1 MLSVENTTNQK
12 RRSLTFA
19 DKFEVKFFFKAEA
32 PREVAFSETSFTTG
46 SESYCD
52 EEWDSENSYNR
63 EEYYNDYYDYDNS
76 QKIYQSYASQRNYHN
91 YDTSE
96 YNNYN
101 GYDDDYYGNDV
112 NYSIQY
118 DMDQSNETCALV
130 EFDGNQDKSNYRRE
144 LFSRFK
150 DNDESNAKITSERA
164 NTRRLALAKL
174 EKGLFRRQ
182 QQRNFESESEVSCYT
197 SESDPFD
204 EPLPESSDEFLNEL
218 KRNNSPVTIKATF
231 TTRDIPITI
240 QITNHDVCEDSED
253 NLHSSSIVENES
265 VESSKGNIKNLL
277 KTTSLNNT
285 SSTLNTTKGK
295 SFDIKYVNN
304 NDSVKTILNN
314 SNNLLSNKKSSKKK
328 SNINNLLSNKHCNSG
343 NIGVNNKEN
352 KKGNSNKGNN
362 KGNNRRNNKGK
373 NKGKKKNIISYNSP
387 SIKKLLPCY

>member
-46 SESYCD
+46 SESYINED
-52 EEWDSENSYNR
+52 WDSDK
-63 EEYYNDYYDYDNS
+63 EEYYEDYNDYDNS
-76 QKIYQSYASQRNYHN
+76 QKRYQSYVSQRGYHN
-91 YDTSE
+91 YNTSE

-101 GYDDDYYGNDV
+101 CYDDDYYGNDV

-130 EFDGNQDKSNYRRE
+130 EFDGNQDKSSYRRE

-150 DNDESNAKITSERA
+150 DGDENNAKITSERA

-182 QQRNFESESEVSCYT
+182 QQRNFESESEVSCYN

-204 EPLPESSDEFLNEL
+204 ESLPESSDEFFNEL
-218 KRNNSPVTIKATF
+218 KRANSPVTIKATF
-231 TTRDIPITI
+231 TTGNIPITI
-240 QITNHDVCEDSED
+240 QITNHDACNDSED
-253 NLHSSSIVENES
+253 NLHPSSIVENES

-277 KTTSLNNT
+277 KTTSLNNA
-285 SSTLNTTKGK
+285 SSTLTTKGK
-295 SFDIKYVNN
+295 SFDVKFVNN

-314 SNNLLSNKKSSKKK
+314 SNNLLSNKNSSKKK

-343 NIGVNNKEN
+343 NVGVNNKEN
-352 KKGNSNKGNN
+352 KKGNNNKGNNN

-373 NKGKKKNIISYNSP
+373 NKGKKKKIISYTSP